1 MTDNEIIKVLERL
14 SAEDPDGFSADV
26 LEMVNRQKATAEA
39 GKIIAERLL
48 LEAQEALKKWLVRM
62 NENNKTSG
70 VFENVSEC
78 VKGEQFFR
86 YMSARYRKKSNLSR

>member
-48 LEAQEALKKWLVRM
+48 LEVQEALKEMV
-62 NENNKTSG
+62 
-70 VFENVSEC
+70 
-78 VKGEQFFR
+78 GEDE
-86 YMSARYRKKSNLSR
+86 

>member
-14 SAEDPDGFSADV
+14 SAEDPDGFPADV

-48 LEAQEALKKWLVRM
+48 LEAQEALKEMV
-62 NENNKTSG
+62 
-70 VFENVSEC
+70 
-78 VKGEQFFR
+78 GEDE
-86 YMSARYRKKSNLSR
+86 

>member
-48 LEAQEALKKWLVRM
+48 LEAQEALKEMV
-62 NENNKTSG
+62 
-70 VFENVSEC
+70 
-78 VKGEQFFR
+78 GEDE
-86 YMSARYRKKSNLSR
+86 